1 MQTKTEM
8 VSHGPGIQYERFV
21 LENGLTVYL
30 HTDRSTPMVA
40 VNVLYRVG
48 ARDESP
54 DRTGFAHLFEHL
66 MFSGSVHAPDYD
78 EPIQRAGG
86 DNNAFTNTD
95 ITNFYVLLPA
105 ENLET
110 ALWLESDRMLQ
121 LNLSQRALDIQR
133 KVVVEE
139 FKETCLEQPYGD
151 LWHQIGP
158 LAYRVHPYQWPT
170 IGKDFGHIENARLAD
185 VRDFY
190 HRFYHPGNAD
200 LVIAGN
206 IDTAAARRLVE
217 KWFADIPAGPRVER
231 SLPQE
236 PPQTK
241 LRTKRVV
248 TDVPNPALYLA
259 FHMPARLDRDFHAI
273 DLLTDLL
280 AGGRSARFHQ
290 HLIREKELFESIDC
304 YVTGTFD
311 PGLLII
317 EANPGEGVSIDTA
330 RDAIWTELRRMQ
342 DRPVGRRELQKVKN
356 KAESALLFSEMSVLN
371 KAINLA
377 YYAALDVPEWINEE
391 SAFYQTVTAQE
402 IQQQARRVLRE
413 DNCSELVYWPEEA

>member
-21 LENGLTVYL
+21 LANGLTVYL
-30 HTDRSTPMVA
+30 HADRSTPMVA

-66 MFSGSVHAPDYD
+66 MFGGSAHAPDYD

-121 LNLSQRALDIQR
+121 LNLSQRALDVQR

-151 LWHQIGP
+151 LWHQLGP
-158 LAYRVHPYQWPT
+158 LAFRVHPYQWPT
-170 IGKDFGHIENARLAD
+170 IGKDFSHIENARLAD

-190 HRFYHPGNAD
+190 QRYYHPGNAD

-206 IDTAAARRLVE
+206 IDVAATRRLVE
-217 KWFADIPAGPRVER
+217 KWFADIPAGPRVGR

-236 PPQTK
+236 PPQTA

-248 TDVPNPALYLA
+248 ADVPNPALYLA
-259 FHMPARLDRDFHAI
+259 FHMPARLDPDFHAI

-290 HLIREKELFESIDC
+290 HLIHERELFESIDC

-311 PGLLII
+311 PGLLIV
-317 EANPGEGVSIDTA
+317 EANPSEGVSIDTA

-342 DRPVGRRELQKVKN
+342 DRAVSSRELQKVKN

-377 YYAALDVPEWINEE
+377 YYAALDVPEWINGE
-391 SAFYQTVTAQE
+391 SAYYQAVSAQD
-402 IQQQARRVLRE
+402 IQRQAQRILQE
-413 DNCSELVYWPEEA
+413 ENCSELVYWPE